1 MSQEIRMIKSLRDQ
15 GMSFAKIG
23 ELMGLTKDQAQKKF
37 KSYGSGVDDYTE
49 ELYNST
55 EGLDKKNNR
64 KTNKKLNRTVNSSG
78 ALYTP
83 GGDDYIGVNVGFFD
97 IESTYS
103 SWRRMLCGSIAD
115 QFGNVETYTL
125 DTHPGKDW
133 LDDSKLVEAYARRLE
148 EFDVLYSWNGKLFDI
163 PVINSRLLKNDLK
176 PCEPQMHVDLMY
188 KATGSA
194 LAIGRKSLENVSKYF
209 EVNNSK
215 TPLDVRIWEKADH
228 GDKEAYELIIE
239 HCEADVLVLRDVFGK
254 LKKLVHVMHR

>member
-1 MSQEIRMIKSLRDQ
+1 MSQEIRIIKMLKDQ
-15 GMSFAKIG
+15 GLSFSQIG
-23 ELMGLTKDQAQKKF
+23 EKIGLTKDQVQKKL
-37 KSYGSGVDDYTE
+37 KAYGSDVDEGTT

-55 EGLDKKNNR
+55 EGLDKKNTR
-64 KTNKKLNRTVNSSG
+64 KTNKKLNRTVNSAG
-78 ALYTP
+78 VLYTP

-103 SWRRMLCGSIAD
+103 SWRRMLVGSIAD

-125 DTHPGKDW
+125 DTHPGKNW

-163 PVINSRLLKNDLK
+163 PVINSRLLKNDLN

-215 TPLDVRIWEKADH
+215 TPLDVRIWDRADH
-228 GDKEAYELIIE
+228 GDKDAYELIIE

>member
-1 MSQEIRMIKSLRDQ
+1 MSQEIRIIKMLKDQ
-15 GMSFAKIG
+15 GLSFSQIG
-23 ELMGLTKDQAQKKF
+23 EKIGLTKDQVQKKL
-37 KSYGSGVDDYTE
+37 KAYGSDVDEGTS

-55 EGLDKKNNR
+55 EGLDKKNTR
-64 KTNKKLNRTVNSSG
+64 KTNKKLNRTVNSAG
-78 ALYTP
+78 VLYTP

-103 SWRRMLCGSIAD
+103 SWRRMLVGSIAD

-125 DTHPGKDW
+125 DTHPGKNW

-163 PVINSRLLKNDLK
+163 PVINSRLLKNDLN

-215 TPLDVRIWEKADH
+215 TPLDVRIWDRADH
-228 GDKEAYELIIE
+228 GDKDAYELIIE